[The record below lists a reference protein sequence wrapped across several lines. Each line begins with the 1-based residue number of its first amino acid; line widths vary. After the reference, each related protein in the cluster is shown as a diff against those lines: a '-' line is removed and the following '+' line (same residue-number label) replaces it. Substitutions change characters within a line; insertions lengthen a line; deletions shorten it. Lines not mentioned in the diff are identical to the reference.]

1 MKFFK
6 TIKNGLIYLASEI
19 VVKFFP
25 FILLPILAKV
35 IPLFEMGLL
44 TNYLVIFNICI
55 SLIAFNGFT
64 FLSVTFYENKVS
76 NRLKIV
82 SNLILLQISIAA
94 IIIIISS
101 LAKGIIFKSTGI
113 QYELQLIAILS
124 ALFSSIITL
133 KLTLSRLEEKPSEY
147 FLIQITQS
155 LLIFLGTIVLLELYS
170 DWTSR
175 VYAAFFSYLIIS
187 IFLFR
192 KEIINQIISL
202 EFSFDRSIYIKAFF
216 FGLPLIP
223 HALSMWIKTS
233 ADKLIL
239 TNIEGMESNAIFSI
253 ALSFG
258 IFINVLIIA
267 IFNLYSPWF
276 YKIQTPHIKRNKNKT
291 VDKKIINSIVL
302 IIPGLGLISI
312 IGYQIIKIIFPFL
325 YEEDYL
331 QSIDYLPLVFFLSYS
346 SIFYSIFSLFLFH
359 IRKTKILG
367 IITFS
372 SSILQILLSFFLGE
386 KFGIKGILYSG
397 IITSFITAFAM
408 FYCIL
413 NFYSL
418 KPEK

>member
-1 MKFFK
+1 MRFIK
-6 TIKNGLIYLASEI
+6 TIKDGFIYLSSEVI
-19 VVKFFP
+19 VKFFP

-44 TNYLVIFNICI
+44 TNYLVIFNICV
-55 SLIAFNGFT
+55 SLIAFNGFS
-64 FLSVTFYENKVS
+64 FLSVTFYENNAS
-76 NRLKIV
+76 NRLNIV
-82 SNLILLQISIAA
+82 RNLILLQISITA

-101 LAKGIIFKSTGI
+101 LSQGIIFKLTGI
-113 QYELQLIAILS
+113 QYELQLIAIFS

-133 KLTLSRLEEKPSEY
+133 KLTFSRLEEKPTEY
-147 FLIQITQS
+147 FLIQVTQS

-170 DWTSR
+170 DWSSR
-175 VYAAFFSYLIIS
+175 VYAAFFSYLTIS

-192 KEIINQIISL
+192 KEIINL
-202 EFSFDRSIYIKAFF
+202 EFSFDRSIYIKSFF

-239 TNIEGMESNAIFSI
+239 TNIDGMESNAIFSI

-258 IFINVLIIA
+258 ILINVLIIA

-291 VDKKIINSIVL
+291 IDKKIIYSIVL
-302 IIPGLGLISI
+302 IIPSLGLISI

-325 YEEDYL
+325 YEGDYL
-331 QSIDYLPLVFFLSYS
+331 QSLDYLPLVFFLSYS

-367 IITFS
+367 VITFS

-397 IITSFITAFAM
+397 IITSFITAFAI
-408 FYCIL
+408 FYCVL

>member
-216 FGLPLIP
+216 F
-223 HALSMWIKTS
+223 
-233 ADKLIL
+233 
-239 TNIEGMESNAIFSI
+239 
-253 ALSFG
+253 
-258 IFINVLIIA
+258 
-267 IFNLYSPWF
+267 
-276 YKIQTPHIKRNKNKT
+276 
-291 VDKKIINSIVL
+291 
-302 IIPGLGLISI
+302 
-312 IGYQIIKIIFPFL
+312 
-325 YEEDYL
+325 
-331 QSIDYLPLVFFLSYS
+331 
-346 SIFYSIFSLFLFH
+346 
-359 IRKTKILG
+359 
-367 IITFS
+367 
-372 SSILQILLSFFLGE
+372 
-386 KFGIKGILYSG
+386 
-397 IITSFITAFAM
+397 
-408 FYCIL
+408 
-413 NFYSL
+413 
-418 KPEK
+418 